1 MALVVYRRGGIEVAV
16 GADGRV
22 RMAVE
27 PPGEGGWAAELDPVV
42 WPRVVAALVAEGLV
56 GGTVGGTVGGAV
68 GGEPSE
74 PVVVDVPVP
83 LLDLLVRAVA
93 TGVGPYVAHRRVRTE
108 EGARG
113 EPGAAA
119 FGEVRGVPAVAVGG
133 RDRSFALYEVPG
145 GTALGV
151 STAAGTAIRAVALGR
166 DSVAVAG
173 DDHLVRVWDLGSGRQ
188 LPVRAG
194 HGGRPVRSLA
204 CHGALVL
211 SAGDGVRAWDGR
223 SGAALG
229 ALDHESS
236 AVCLVEAGGRRLIA
250 MGTESGLVRL
260 VDAASG
266 RPVHVLGCGPGWV
279 NAVAGGNGLV
289 AAGGAGG
296 VIRVW
301 DAATGRELHEL
312 IGHAESVV
320 GLAFAGAELASCA
333 LDGTVRIWAA
343 GEQVRAWAIGDEWPT
358 GLASGV
364 LAGRP
369 VLVTGGEQVRVWD
382 TTGKL
387 LRALPLRATSVAV
400 SGSVSGA
407 VSDAVPG
414 AVLGAVAAGASVTG
428 EAPGGLV
435 AVGSAEGTVTVL
447 DGDALVR
454 ERASEPRVRYER
466 ESGDG
471 AVTALA
477 FGADGLVSG
486 TGDGAVRV
494 HEPGTGEVAVVPTPH
509 LGQVLALAFHDG
521 LLVSGGMDRAVRVWD
536 AATGLPLRRLL
547 GPREGVTA
555 VAVAELDGRAVVA
568 ATGYDRDVRTWDAAT
583 GRPLLAI
590 HDVHQGPGYALAF
603 GEAGGRAVI
612 ASGGHDGRVPVLD
625 ARTGHEVVTLAP
637 NPGTVLSL
645 RLSGDTLLVGCDDGT
660 VRRWSLP
667 GGELLGETR
676 APVLPLALSDGYAA
690 GPDGLAGIGL

>member
-16 GADGRV
+16 GADGRARV
-22 RMAVE
+22 AVE
-27 PPGEGGWAAELDPVV
+27 PPGEGGWTAELDPVA
-42 WPRVVAALVAEGLV
+42 WPRVVAALAAEGVLE
-56 GGTVGGTVGGAV
+56 GTV

-83 LLDLLVRAVA
+83 LLDLLAQAVA

-108 EGARG
+108 DGVRG

-151 STAAGTAIRAVALGR
+151 STAAGTAIRALALGQ

-229 ALDHESS
+229 TLDHDSS
-236 AVCLVEAGGRRLIA
+236 AVCLVEAAGRRLIA

-260 VDAASG
+260 LDAASG

-312 IGHAESVV
+312 TGHAESVV

-369 VLVTGGEQVRVWD
+369 VLVTGGEQVQVWD
-382 TTGKL
+382 PAGEL
-387 LRALPLRATSVAV
+387 LRALPLHATSVAV
-400 SGSVSGA
+400 SA
-407 VSDAVPG
+407 
-414 AVLGAVAAGASVTG
+414 G
-428 EAPGGLV
+428 EASGGLV

-494 HEPGTGEVAVVPTPH
+494 HEPGSGEVAVVPTPH

-555 VAVAELDGRAVVA
+555 VAVAEVDGRVVVA
-568 ATGYDRDVRTWDAAT
+568 ATGYDGDVRTWDAAT

-590 HDVHQGPGYALAF
+590 HDVHRGPGYALAF
-603 GEAGGRAVI
+603 GAAGGRAVI
-612 ASGGHDGRVPVLD
+612 ASGGNDGRVPVLD
-625 ARTGHEVVTLAP
+625 ARTGQEIVSLAP

-645 RLSGDTLLVGCDDGT
+645 RLSGGTLLVGCDDGS
-660 VRRWSLP
+660 VRRWSVP
-667 GGELLGETR
+667 GGELLGEMR
-676 APVLPLALSDGYAA
+676 APVLPLALTDGYAA
-690 GPDGLAGIGL
+690 GPDGLAAIGL